1 MRRDVVDEAL
11 GVVPHRRARLCLV
24 VALRLAEC
32 LLAMGAAW
40 LLCDSVLVMGEGAA
54 KTSASLTIVLFGIPI
69 AWAAAHAAAGW
80 LAASLRLELGLALQD
95 AAAGHVSQLARADAA
110 ACPGRREALLTQGA
124 IEDVCRDQTEFLPWL
139 CAAVISFA
147 VAIALA
153 SQLSAQAVTCVLA
166 TGGLEALLVVLAS
179 GGRRASAA
187 GDGSD
192 EGRGVDGYLRQDLT
206 ELDAYAS
213 LGAADGLLAK
223 SGERNALIR
232 RDRLAVGRGPR
243 VVRALALLLAL
254 ACLAIVVGI
263 VDAAGGGAAA
273 LQARRALGVAACVG
287 LAPLVL
293 LTAGAESHLSARL
306 AREDILQML
315 DDAAPEPDEPFGLQ
329 IHPGDHLALQH
340 ATLAEAEARVAADAW
355 GDPLPVV
362 DDVSLDVPAVGLT
375 VLAGPADGG
384 RRAVAALLA
393 GAVRPSTGVALLG
406 GKPLDQL
413 DPAELGGYLTLVRP
427 GDYLFEGS
435 VRQNLRMADPAATEG
450 MMWDVLGAVGLDE
463 ALRRLDGLD
472 TPVRADGANLAPG
485 GRRQLVLAR
494 ALLRDS
500 AVYVLDDLLDGAD
513 EDAAASMMRAV
524 RGIARYKA
532 VVLSSG
538 RLADAADASVVYAI
552 DGGRVV
558 ASGTSEELAL
568 HLPAWDEELRR
579 QRGTETFALRR
590 AQDLEEARDA

>member
-1 MRRDVVDEAL
+1 MRQDLVDEAL
-11 GVVPHRRARLCLV
+11 GVVPRRRERLCLV
-24 VALRLAEC
+24 VALRVAEC

-54 KTSASLTIVLFGIPI
+54 KASASLTVALFGTPL

-95 AAAGHVSQLARADAA
+95 AAATDASRLARLDAA
-110 ACPGRREALLTQGA
+110 ACPGRREALLFQRSM
-124 IEDVCRDQTEFLPWL
+124 EDVCRDGTEFLPWL
-139 CAAVISFA
+139 CAAALSLA
-147 VAIALA
+147 VSLALA
-153 SQLSAQAVTCVLA
+153 SRLSVQAATCVLVA
-166 TGGLEALLVVLAS
+166 GGLEALLVVVAS
-179 GGRRASAA
+179 GGQRAAA
-187 GDGSD
+187 RDDASD
-192 EGRGVDGYLRQDLT
+192 EARGVDGYLRRDLV
-206 ELDAYAS
+206 ELDAYGS
-213 LGAADGLLAK
+213 LGAAEGLL
-223 SGERNALIR
+223 SRVRTRNALIR
-232 RDRLAVGRGPR
+232 RDRLAEGRGQR
-243 VVRALALLLAL
+243 VARSLALLIAL
-254 ACLAIVVGI
+254 VCLAMVLGI
-263 VDAAGGGAAA
+263 VDAAGGPAAT
-273 LQARRALGVAACVG
+273 LQARRALGVASCVG
-287 LAPLVL
+287 LAPLALAVV
-293 LTAGAESHLSARL
+293 GAEGHLRAQL
-306 AREDILQML
+306 AREDVLRML
-315 DDAAPEPDEPFGLQ
+315 ELDGAEAEEPFGLQ

-340 ATLAEAEARVAADAW
+340 AGLAEADALAASDAW
-355 GDPLPVV
+355 GGPLPVL

-393 GAVRPSTGVALLG
+393 GAVRPSTGLALLG

-413 DPAELGGYLTLVRP
+413 DAAELGGYLTLVRP

-450 MMWDVLGAVGLDE
+450 MMWDVLRAVGLDE

-472 TPVRADGANLAPG
+472 TTVRADGANLAPG

-500 AVYVLDDLLDGAD
+500 AVYVLDELLDGAD
-513 EDAAASMMRAV
+513 EAAAESMMRAV

-532 VVLSSG
+532 VVLSCG
-538 RLADAADASVVYAI
+538 RLADAADASVAYVV

-558 ASGTSEELAL
+558 ASGTSEELAE
-568 HLPAWDEELRR
+568 HLPAWGEELDR
-579 QRGTETFALRR
+579 QRGLETFALRR